1 MDDNKQKTE
10 VHQVSQME
18 AWHGPLPPPE
28 SLKQYDAIVPGAA
41 ERILLM
47 AEKEMEHRH
56 QRENRT
62 LKYNGRLIIVS
73 TILAFLCVIL
83 LGGILCFAIYVKSD
97 TGAIATAIGAIA
109 AVVGLFTYSK
119 SKHSN

>member
-10 VHQVSQME
+10 VHQVSQTE

-28 SLKQYDAIVPGAA
+28 SLKQYDVIVPGAA

-73 TILAFLCVIL
+73 TILAFLCVI
-83 LGGILCFAIYVKSD
+83 FY
-97 TGAIATAIGAIA
+97 
-109 AVVGLFTYSK
+109 
-119 SKHSN
+119 

>member
-28 SLKQYDAIVPGAA
+28 SLKQYDVIVPGAA
-41 ERILLM
+41 ERILSM

-97 TGAIATAIGAIA
+97 TGAIGAIA
-109 AVVGLFTYSK
+109 AVVGLFTYGK

>member
-1 MDDNKQKTE
+1 MDDDKQKTE

-28 SLKQYDAIVPGAA
+28 SLKQYDVIVPGAA

-73 TILAFLCVIL
+73 TILAFLCVLL

-109 AVVGLFTYSK
+109 AVVGLFTYGK

>member
-1 MDDNKQKTE
+1 
-10 VHQVSQME
+10 ME

-28 SLKQYDAIVPGAA
+28 SLKQYDVIVPGAA

-62 LKYNGRLIIVS
+62 LRNIMADL
-73 TILAFLCVIL
+73 
-83 LGGILCFAIYVKSD
+83 
-97 TGAIATAIGAIA
+97 
-109 AVVGLFTYSK
+109 
-119 SKHSN
+119 